1 MTQHEG
7 DQAEEDLAN
16 VLSAVCFD
24 GVRCAA
30 LHDRDNTPVTVTQL
44 LEAGPDQDLIM
55 VLQ

>member
-7 DQAEEDLAN
+7 DQAVEDLAN